1 MSLSIVATVA
11 PNLTGPRPTPASIAN
26 AGPCGT
32 ITLFGDVALGGGVA
46 AAFPAAEEARAVGER
61 SGLDFDLHADAPS
74 SEAPSANP
82 ANRTEV
88 NLKNL
93 DDNLEA

>member
-1 MSLSIVATVA
+1 LA
-11 PNLTGPRPTPASIAN
+11 PNLTGPSPVPASIAN

-32 ITLFGDVALGGGVA
+32 ITVFDGVAPGGVA
-46 AAFPAAEEARAVGER
+46 DALTAAEEASTVGEL

-74 SEAPSANP
+74 SEAPNANP